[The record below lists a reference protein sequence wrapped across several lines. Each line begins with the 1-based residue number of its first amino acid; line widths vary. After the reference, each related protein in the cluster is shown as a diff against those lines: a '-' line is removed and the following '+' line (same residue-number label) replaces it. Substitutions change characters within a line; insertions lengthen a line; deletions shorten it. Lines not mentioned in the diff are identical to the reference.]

1 MTDLYNKLATLTP
14 QTIGAMHQAL
24 MPSLPVPNK
33 KSLACKAL
41 AEYARSSGIN
51 TLADLQALAGL
62 KMAAAPAA
70 PAPAD
75 QVRPLTR
82 KLDALEIKV
91 TGFGNAMTADRQTL
105 SDMGQHIVGLKDT
118 ANNTLA
124 RIADLSSKIGTLS
137 GETTAHT
144 ALIGDLA
151 KKIAKVQTDLAAAP
165 TVDID
170 QAQVQAAVI
179 QAVDQ
184 AFGAFKSIVRPEQN
198 TQVADYAA
206 ALAQAQTVL
215 AEDAFGTAVLD
226 ARGAGMTV
234 THWHRA
240 DAPAVDPC
248 HIWTPEILRHLVLAE
263 QSGSTLANVWMGGEK
278 GAGKSETARQ
288 YAARTGRAFTRINFQ
303 RFTTVEDF
311 LGATGLNAGS
321 TEFVPGAF
329 LQAYSSPGS
338 VILLDEI
345 TNADPGVLNALNG
358 FLEPG
363 AAVNFGGKV
372 WSKAPGVM
380 ILAAD
385 NTLGNGDQTGR
396 YAGTRAQGAALLN
409 RFGQIVHMTFLP
421 RDVERDAVIK
431 RTGCAVALADHV
443 LDAISVARAKVQSG
457 EIIDAPS
464 IRNVMAFIEALR
476 ILPVRAA
483 WDATIAAAQPAESA
497 VALQQVFESCIN
509 ETTIRNAI

>member
-75 QVRPLTR
+75 QARITVLDSQIHSLAKDLAHDRQILSTMR
-82 KLDALEIKV
+82 KDIVAIHSDTAAVATGLSDLQNKVGAV
-91 TGFGNAMTADRQTL
+91 TGAATAQ
-105 SDMGQHIVGLKDT
+105 
-118 ANNTLA
+118 A
-124 RIADLSSKIGTLS
+124 
-137 GETTAHT
+137 
-144 ALIGDLA
+144 ALIGDLV
-151 KKIAKVQTDLAAAP
+151 KKITQVQTDLAAAP

-198 TQVADYAA
+198 AQVADYAA

-215 AEDAFGTAVLD
+215 AEDAFNCAVLD
-226 ARGAGMTV
+226 AKGAGMTV

-240 DAPAVDPC
+240 DAPAIDPC

-263 QSGSTLANVWMGGEK
+263 QSGSTLANVWLGGEK
-278 GAGKSETARQ
+278 GAGKSMTAQQ
-288 YAARTGRAFTRINFQ
+288 YAARTGRAFTRINFEKL
-303 RFTTVEDF
+303 TTVESF
-311 LGATGLNAGS
+311 IGAIGLNGGS

-329 LQAYSSPGS
+329 LQAYSTPGS
-338 VILLDEI
+338 VILLDEV
-345 TNADPGVLNALNG
+345 TNPDPGVMNILNG

-409 RFGQIVHMTFLP
+409 RFGQVVHMTFLP
-421 RDVERDAVIK
+421 RNVERDAVIK
-431 RTGCAVALADHV
+431 RTGCSAALADHV
-443 LDAISVARAKVQSG
+443 LDAVSVARAKVQSG

-483 WDATIAAAQPAESA
+483 WDATIAAVQPAESA